1 MSCSTRVKSTIAAI
15 LVSAMIIAAPLTD
28 FNVKSLAA
36 DDEATN
42 TNQINDDVKNDQT
55 HTEVSIAIGASIDFD
70 ASLDRAIVIDLAN
83 ESVQSQV
90 EQAQIEAEKALKEA
104 EEAARKAEEEKR
116 INDIEEFRSNQLS
129 RGFLI
134 TTDKA
139 DLDYCG
145 RVVSLS
151 EEDRSILEHLVMG
164 EAGNQG
170 FVGAALVA
178 QTIRDRLVY
187 DGFNSVESVR
197 VSCGYEG
204 SLNNTPNSDVLAA
217 VSFIFDQGGSAVQH
231 TVRYF
236 YAYTWSSSAWHE
248 TMSHICTYGDHK
260 FFDRY

>member
-1 MSCSTRVKSTIAAI
+1 MSCSTRVKSTVAAI
-15 LVSAMIIAAPLTD
+15 LVSAMVIAIPLTD

-55 HTEVSIAIGASIDFD
+55 HTEVAIAIDASIDFD
-70 ASLDRAIVIDLAN
+70 ASLDRAKVIDLAN
-83 ESVQSQV
+83 ESVQSQIK
-90 EQAQIEAEKALKEA
+90 QAEIEAEKALKEA
-104 EEAARKAEEEKR
+104 SRKAEEEKR
-116 INDIEEFRSNQLS
+116 INAIEEFRSNQLS

-134 TTDKA
+134 ATDKA

-145 RVVSLS
+145 QAVSLS

-248 TMSHICTYGDHK
+248 TMNYICTHGDHR